1 MEMSDRLKN
10 IHNCA
15 EERAVVQR
23 TCFDN
28 LDFSTVDK
36 NKGIGKLKFF
46 YDKCYKETSQ
56 QYDCLKN
63 K

>member
-1 MEMSDRLKN
+1 MEVSDRFRN
-10 IHNCA
+10 IQTCA
-15 EERAVVQR
+15 EERATVQR
-23 TCFDN
+23 TCFES
-28 LDFSTVDK
+28 LDLNSVEK
-36 NKGIGKLKFF
+36 NKGIGKLKFL